1 MNNLLDIAT
10 SFFELEQW
18 SFGKD
23 DKDSVL
29 QMGYQGENSKFFCY
43 MRLIEEPQ
51 QVVFYSVSPINVP
64 EEKRDIVAKF
74 LTWCNFGLIIGNFE
88 MDFTDGEIRYKT
100 SLDVQDAE
108 LSQALLRRLV
118 YPNVI
123 MIDQYMPKI
132 LALVYGDVTF
142 EQAIS

>member
-1 MNNLLDIAT
+1 MNNLLEIAT

-29 QMGYQGENSKFFCY
+29 QMGYQGESSKFLCY

-64 EEKRDIVAKF
+64 EEKRDIAAKF